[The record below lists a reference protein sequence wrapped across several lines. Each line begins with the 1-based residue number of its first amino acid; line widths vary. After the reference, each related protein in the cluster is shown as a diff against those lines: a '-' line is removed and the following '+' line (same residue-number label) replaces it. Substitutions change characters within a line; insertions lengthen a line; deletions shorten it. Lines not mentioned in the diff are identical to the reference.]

1 MLHIFGDI
9 MKINAIHTKIYKP
22 EIMTCPK
29 CKKNL
34 KYAYTVSF
42 KTIQFTSGKLIK
54 IKNMGYLCPY
64 CNDNIIYPSL
74 TASKLAYK
82 GLTYSCKTLC
92 YIDYYKEKGLSREI
106 IADEF
111 EKMGLIITS
120 RNIDFLYNKFKSYY
134 DKDLESSFDN
144 SFKEMLKEYN
154 EIRLSID
161 LITIKE
167 KYYILFYNGFNGN
180 IINKYIS
187 SSFDDKGLLS
197 LLNKILNNEKL
208 KYVISVRGNVSPF
221 ISIMKSISKSNIKYI
236 SYTKF

>member
-1 MLHIFGDI
+1 MQHIFGDF

-22 EIMTCPK
+22 EILTCPK

-34 KYAYTVSF
+34 KYAYTISF
-42 KTIQFTSGKLIK
+42 KTIQFTSGKKIK

-92 YIDYYKEKGLSREI
+92 YIDYWKNKGLSREI

-111 EKMGLIITS
+111 EKMGVIVTS
-120 RNIDFLYNKFKSYY
+120 RNIDFLYEKFKSYY
-134 DKDLESSFDN
+134 DNDLKSSFDN
-144 SFKEMLKEYN
+144 AFKEMINNFN

-180 IINKYIS
+180 IINKYVS
-187 SSFDDKGLLS
+187 ESFEEEGLLN
-197 LLNKILNNEKL
+197 LLKEVLNNKKL
-208 KYVISVRGNVSPF
+208 RYVISVRGNVSPF
-221 ISIMKSISKSNIKYI
+221 ISVMKGISKSNIKYI